1 MERQQ
6 EALTLMTVTARI
18 VLRVAAIAVTLAL
31 GCGVPAR
38 AQQGAATAQ
47 PGTQWSEAEIR
58 QALAPV
64 RAGRKLTPAS
74 WPGGAR
80 VAVCISFDVDT
91 ETWDLARGAT
101 APVSLSAGEYGA
113 KQGMPRILALLD
125 KHKIPAS
132 FYIPAVS
139 AMVHPEIIPSIVKAG
154 RHEIGVHG
162 WIHESLPALNN
173 EAEEQRLLDQS
184 IDYLTKATGRRPTG
198 YRAPAWA
205 FSRFTAPQLARAGF
219 LYDSSMMAMDEPYE
233 LLLDGKPSSLIE
245 LPVEWILDD
254 APYLGR
260 TGALPSPELVFKT
273 YRDEFDHAY
282 EDRSYYMLTMH
293 PRVVGH
299 RSAMV
304 HLDSLIAYIKSKPGV
319 WFATAEQI
327 ATHLKKATSS
337 SALR

>member
-1 MERQQ
+1 M
-6 EALTLMTVTARI
+6 
-18 VLRVAAIAVTLAL
+18 AVTVRSLRRFSPSLAVAIVF
-31 GCGVPAR
+31 GGSAA
-38 AQQGAATAQ
+38 AQQPAANPQ
-47 PGTQWSEAEIR
+47 PGTKWSEAEIR

-64 RAGRKLTPAS
+64 RAGRRLTPAA
-74 WPGGAR
+74 WPDGAR
-80 VAVCISFDVDT
+80 VAVCLSFDVDT

-101 APVSLSAGEYGA
+101 APVSLSAGEFGA
-113 KQGMPRILALLD
+113 RQGLPRILALLD
-125 KHKIPAS
+125 KHNVPGS

-139 AMVHPEIIPSIVKAG
+139 AMLHPEIIPAILKPS

-162 WIHESLPALNN
+162 WIHESLPTLNN

-184 IDYLTKATGRRPTG
+184 VDFLTKAIGRRPAG
-198 YRAPAWA
+198 YRAPSWA
-205 FSRFTAPQLARAGF
+205 FSRFTAEQIARAGF
-219 LYDSSMMAMDEPYE
+219 LYDSSMMGMDEPYE
-233 LLLDGKPSSLIE
+233 LVLDGTPAALIE

-273 YRDEFDHAY
+273 YRDEFDQAY

-304 HLDSLIAYIKSKPGV
+304 HLEALVAYMKSKPGV

-327 ATHLKKATSS
+327 ARHVRNSVPPT
-337 SALR
+337 R

>member
-1 MERQQ
+1 MRQR
-6 EALTLMTVTARI
+6 EAQTPMVVTARNA
-18 VLRVAAIAVTLAL
+18 LGVAVALAL
-31 GCGVPAR
+31 GLGADAIAH
-38 AQQGAATAQ
+38 AQQDAPPPQ
-47 PGTQWSEAEIR
+47 PGTRWSEAEIR

-91 ETWDLARGAT
+91 ETCDLARGAT
-101 APVSLSAGEYGA
+101 APVPLSAGEFGA

-125 KHKIPAS
+125 KHRIPAS

-139 AMVHPEIIPSIVKAG
+139 AMMHPEVIPSIVKAG
-154 RHEIGVHG
+154 RHEIAVHG
-162 WIHESLPALNN
+162 WIHESLPALDN
-173 EAEEQRLLDQS
+173 EAEEQRLHDQS
-184 IDYLTKATGRRPTG
+184 IEYLTKAAGRRPTG

-205 FSRFTAPQLARAGF
+205 FSRFTASQLARAGF

-233 LLLDGKPSSLIE
+233 LLLDGKPAPLIE

-260 TGALPSPELVFKT
+260 TGTLPSPELVFKT

-293 PRVVGH
+293 PRVIGH

-304 HLDSLIAYIKSKPGV
+304 HLEKLIAYIKSKPGV
-319 WFATAEQI
+319 WIATAEQI
-327 ATHLKKATSS
+327 ANHVKKSASS
-337 SALR
+337 ISSR